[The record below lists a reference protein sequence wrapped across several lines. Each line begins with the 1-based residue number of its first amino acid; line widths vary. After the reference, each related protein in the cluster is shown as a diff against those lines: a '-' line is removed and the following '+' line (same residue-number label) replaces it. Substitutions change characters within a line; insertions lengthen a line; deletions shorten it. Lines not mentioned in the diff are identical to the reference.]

1 MDLQGIQDFMKKQ
14 REESFSNSNQ
24 ISLGQLIEEIEK
36 CGLETND
43 GEIKDVY
50 FDFGTAIPT
59 DLASWRGSYNELAL
73 GYRLCGYD
81 NNNEHFADC
90 KADKLLNHL
99 KESLGKEYTGWKG
112 GDFFMNKNTPI
123 WVANQGNSGNTAI
136 VGVLDDEWRLV
147 LITSYCEY

>member
-1 MDLQGIQDFMKKQ
+1 MNLQGIQDFMKKQ

-36 CGLETND
+36 CGLEKND
-43 GEIKDVY
+43 GEIKDVH

-99 KESLGKEYTGWKG
+99 KEAVGKEYTGWKG